1 MSKRNQQPIS
11 ENSFSNS
18 DSFES
23 QESPVRRRS
32 SEDQERD
39 KSVYKYLLECLTD
52 LGVNQGEENA
62 KPNESSIAKQW
73 GQTNNRIFIRRV
85 LRSVLPQYYEQNE
98 KELEQPVPGLTLG
111 KLVEILSAIQD
122 YWAKKRAQTSGEEI
136 PRILTRTEKLRAFRT
151 FSQLSVAEKEKLNFP
166 IHTGA
171 SLLQQ
176 LLEIVTDTV
185 KGLQHEDI
193 LSFYKGAINIY
204 HRLKQ
209 SELSNRKDLE
219 KISYPEIIKRQVKN
233 LIQEQYQG
241 LDANQKKSKVD
252 NLVNKVQREISRLE
266 LQCGLR
272 QVKSLL
278 KETANAEELQTNYDL
293 LSPAFIEHL
302 TRSIVENEIL
312 TDEFPI
318 NIKHIEVEK
327 TKPLPLYLKD
337 KNHKNG
343 ILNPQF
349 IDGKEDKEDLDGLQK
364 QFTYKIKVH
373 FYVRFPDGYR
383 QIFGG
388 EYAQSSYFN
397 KREKKLEF
405 FEEMTGIGSPIYHI
419 IAAINRVLLWDIPEL
434 IDYFPVA
441 RSILSNNDFFGSPS
455 LVRSYTLVNLCKKD
469 DIENALKENKSYDTV
484 VSNYEPAYGEYCG
497 FDLVEVAAKAALH
510 ARLRAI
516 KQTGINPVK
525 YLTQLCYRVEE
536 LNAFRKAESY
546 LNFYPFS
553 LKAMEGYL
561 NQTIFKNR
569 YRSVDNHY
577 NFLEKDVELPW
588 SSVAYDAHLTI
599 TEAYLKEG
607 LYQIAK
613 KYLDVLKSHIEN
625 AKKGKN
631 YFFRDLLLAKY
642 ELCQFRYHYLTDLQ
656 DESNSENPQ
665 LHLERSSAIRAATES
680 LNYAEEYLKKL
691 LRKYYIIRASA
702 QSNFHPFFYL
712 FSRIYAHRAKLYI
725 FTSSYTDLPSR
736 KFNSFIEPIR
746 LLEKARIYAARDGSP
761 VLYSSWT
768 AYQSWCYIMVAYL
781 GNYEPL
787 TYQEFS
793 RKECIDWSRRLI
805 EHALICYSKNGKVC
819 YQQLKD
825 NGGKITKN
833 VRDKKYYENYGN
845 VQIQVTPLIQELMEG
860 IEESHKIYDEEKNVI
875 NIDFSILKKIC
886 PDEEQSI
893 YLFGTHSCIILFA
906 MGILELCD
914 DEKKESELKIRLN
927 TAFKMFTYCSAIAE
941 DGNIGKRDP
950 DNEELYLERIFN
962 DGDELVRG
970 LYPHRLTQFADLG
983 KIWAATCKVILYVY
997 HQTSDWQVIDKLLD
1011 SLPTNNSIISN
1022 LQNTGG
1028 QKRYNGHL
1036 ESHFV
1041 RLVGY
1046 FKQLKNKKIHSNSLI
1061 DIRNKIVRDIFKI
1074 MRGESDVTP

>member
-1 MSKRNQQPIS
+1 MSKRNQQPSS

-18 DSFES
+18 DSSES
-23 QESPVRRRS
+23 RESPGKRRS

-52 LGVNQGEENA
+52 LGMNQGEDNA

-73 GQTNNRIFIRRV
+73 GQGKNRIFIRRV
-85 LRSVLPQYYEQNE
+85 LRSVFPQYYEPDD
-98 KELEQPVPGLTLG
+98 KELDQPVPGLTLG

-122 YWAKKRAQTSGEEI
+122 YWDKKRAQNLGEEI

-151 FSQLSVAEKEKLNFP
+151 FSQLSIAEKDKLKFP
-166 IHTGA
+166 IHAGA

-185 KGLQHEDI
+185 KGLKSEDI
-193 LSFYKGAINIY
+193 IAFYKGAINIY
-204 HRLKQ
+204 HQIKQ
-209 SELSNRKDLE
+209 AEFSNIQDGE
-219 KISYPEIIKRQVKN
+219 KVSSSDIIKRQVKN

-241 LDANQKKSKVD
+241 LNATHKKSKVE

-272 QVKSLL
+272 QVKSFL
-278 KETANAEELQTNYDL
+278 KDTEEAEELQTNYNV
-293 LSPAFIEHL
+293 LSHAFIEHL

-318 NIKHIEVEK
+318 NIKHIEIEK
-327 TKPLPLYLKD
+327 TEPLPIYLKD
-337 KNHKNG
+337 TNHKNG
-343 ILNPQF
+343 LLNPEF
-349 IDGKEDKEDLDGLQK
+349 IYEKEDTEDINGLQK
-364 QFTYKIKVH
+364 QFAYKIKVH
-373 FYVRFPDGYR
+373 FYLRFPDNYR
-383 QIFGG
+383 QIFVG
-388 EYAQSSYFN
+388 EHDQSSYFN
-397 KREKKLEF
+397 KRENKLEF
-405 FEEMTGIGSPIYHI
+405 FEEVTGIGSPIYHI
-419 IAAINRVLLWDIPEL
+419 IAAINKVLLWDIPEL

-469 DIENALKENKSYDTV
+469 DIEKALEEKKSYDTV
-484 VSNYEPAYGEYCG
+484 VSHYDPAYGEYCG
-497 FDLVEVAAKAALH
+497 FDLVEVAAKAGLH

-525 YLTQLCYRVEE
+525 YLTELCQRVEE

-561 NQTIFKNR
+561 NQTIFKDR
-569 YRSVDNHY
+569 YRTVDNDY
-577 NFLEKDVELPW
+577 NFSEKKESW

-599 TEAYLKEG
+599 TEAYLQEG
-607 LYQIAK
+607 LYRIAK

-631 YFFRDLLLAKY
+631 YFFSDLLLAKY

-656 DESNSENPQ
+656 DDSNSENHQ
-665 LHLERSSAIRAATES
+665 LHPDRSSAISAATNS
-680 LNYAEEYLKKL
+680 LNSAEEYLKQL
-691 LRKYYIIRASA
+691 LRKYYTIRTSGE
-702 QSNFHPFFYL
+702 SNFHPFFYL

-725 FTSSYTDLPSR
+725 FTSSYTNLPNR

-746 LLEKARIYAARDGSP
+746 LLEKARIYAARDGST

-781 GNYEPL
+781 GKDEPL
-787 TYQEFS
+787 TPQEFS
-793 RKECIDWSRRLI
+793 REKCIDWAKRLR
-805 EHALICYSKNGKVC
+805 EHALSCYYKNGKLC
-819 YQQLKD
+819 YQQIKD

-833 VRDKKYYENYGN
+833 DRDEKYYEKYGN
-845 VQIQVTPLIQELMEG
+845 IQIQVTPLIQELELKEG
-860 IEESHKIYDEEKNVI
+860 IEESYDEEKNVI
-875 NIDFSILKKIC
+875 HIDFSILKRIVL
-886 PDEEQSI
+886 DEEQSI
-893 YLFGTHSCIILFA
+893 YLFGTHSSIILFA

-914 DEKKESELKIRLN
+914 DENKESELQTRLN
-927 TAFKMFTYCSAIAE
+927 KAFKMFTYCSAIAE
-941 DGNIGKRDP
+941 EGNKEKKYP
-950 DNEELYLERIFN
+950 DDDKFYLERIFN
-962 DGDELVRG
+962 KDKGDELVRG

-983 KIWAATCKVILYVY
+983 KIWAATCKVILCVY
-997 HQTSDWQVIDKLLD
+997 QQNSDWGVVDKLLEN
-1011 SLPTNNSIISN
+1011 LPTNNSIIPG
-1022 LQNTGG
+1022 LQNVCG
-1028 QKRYNGHL
+1028 QRRYNGHL
-1036 ESHFV
+1036 ESHCV
-1041 RLVGY
+1041 RLVNY
-1046 FKQLKNKKIHSNSLI
+1046 VEELKYKKFNTNNLI

-1074 MRGESDVTP
+1074 IRGESDVKP

>member
-18 DSFES
+18 DLSES
-23 QESPVRRRS
+23 QDSPVRRRS

-52 LGVNQGEENA
+52 LGVNQGEDNA

-73 GQTNNRIFIRRV
+73 GQGNNRIFIRRV
-85 LRSVLPQYYEQNE
+85 LRSVLPQYYEQGE

-111 KLVEILSAIQD
+111 KLVEILSAIEE
-122 YWAKKRAQTSGEEI
+122 YWNKKRAPTSGEEI
-136 PRILTRTEKLRAFRT
+136 PRILTRTEKLRALRT
-151 FSQLSVAEKEKLNFP
+151 FSQLSIAEKEKLNFP
-166 IHTGA
+166 IHAGA

-185 KGLQHEDI
+185 KGLKYEEVI
-193 LSFYKGAINIY
+193 SFYKGAINIY
-204 HRLKQ
+204 HQLKQ
-209 SELSNRKDLE
+209 AEFINRQEGAKILSTTD
-219 KISYPEIIKRQVKN
+219 IIKRQVKN

-241 LDANQKKSKVD
+241 LNTIQKKSKVD

-278 KETANAEELQTNYDL
+278 KDTEKAEELRTNYDL
-293 LSPAFIEHL
+293 LSHAFIAHL

-318 NIKHIEVEK
+318 NIKHIEIEK
-327 TKPLPLYLKD
+327 TEPLPLYLKD

-343 ILNPQF
+343 LLNPQF
-349 IDGKEDKEDLDGLQK
+349 VDEKEDIEDINGLQK
-364 QFTYKIKVH
+364 QFAYKIKVY
-373 FYVRFPDGYR
+373 FYVRFPDNYR
-383 QIFGG
+383 QAFIG
-388 EYAQSSYFN
+388 EYNQSSYFN
-397 KREKKLEF
+397 KRENKLEF
-405 FEEMTGIGSPIYHI
+405 FQEITGIGSPIYHI
-419 IAAINRVLLWDIPEL
+419 IAAINKVILWDIPEL

-441 RSILSNNDFFGSPS
+441 RTILSNNDFFGSPS

-469 DIENALKENKSYDTV
+469 DIEKALKEKKSYDTV
-484 VSNYEPAYGEYCG
+484 VSHYEPAYGEYCG
-497 FDLVEVAAKAALH
+497 FDLVEVAAKAGLH

-536 LNAFRKAESY
+536 LNAFRKAQSY

-561 NQTIFKNR
+561 NQTIFQNR
-569 YRSVDNHY
+569 YRIVDNHY
-577 NFLEKDVELPW
+577 NFSDVKPRW

-599 TEAYLKEG
+599 TETYLQEG
-607 LYQIAK
+607 LYRIAK
-613 KYLDVLKSHIEN
+613 KYLDVLKSHIEK

-631 YFFRDLLLAKY
+631 YFFSELLLAKY

-656 DESNSENPQ
+656 DDSDSENPQ
-665 LHLERSSAIRAATES
+665 LHLERSSAIDAATKS

-691 LRKYYIIRASA
+691 LKKYYAISASGE
-702 QSNFHPFFYL
+702 SNFHPFFYL

-725 FTSSYTDLPSR
+725 FTPSYTYIASR
-736 KFNSFIEPIR
+736 KFDSFIEPIR
-746 LLEKARIYAARDGSP
+746 LLEKARIYAARDGST

-781 GNYEPL
+781 GNDEPL
-787 TYQEFS
+787 THQEFS
-793 RKECIDWSRRLI
+793 KEECIDWARRLI
-805 EHALICYSKNGKVC
+805 EHALTCYYKNGKLC
-819 YQQLKD
+819 YQQIKD

-833 VRDKKYYENYGN
+833 IRNQKYYETYGN
-845 VQIQVTPLIQELMEG
+845 IQIQVTPLIQELKEG
-860 IEESHKIYDEEKNVI
+860 IEEYHKVYDGDKNVI
-875 NIDFSILKKIC
+875 NIDFSILKKIY
-886 PDEEQSI
+886 PDEEESI
-893 YLFGTHSCIILFA
+893 YLFGTHSSIILFA

-914 DEKKESELKIRLN
+914 DEKKESELQIRLN

-941 DGNIGKRDP
+941 DGNIENYEDDKF
-950 DNEELYLERIFN
+950 YLERIFN

-997 HQTSDWQVIDKLLD
+997 QQNSDWQVVDKLLE
-1011 SLPTNNSIISN
+1011 SLPTNNSRIPG
-1022 LQNTGG
+1022 LQNACG

-1036 ESHFV
+1036 ESHCV
-1041 RLVGY
+1041 RLVNY
-1046 FKQLKNKKIHSNSLI
+1046 FKQLKDKKFNSNKLI

-1074 MRGESDVTP
+1074 IRGESDVKP